1 MDLRSPDPVVR
12 PMRDVSYLGNP
23 VMTLRAGEAE
33 GVRARRDGDRDASR
47 CGSVRFRRP
56 DNSKDHGRRPLPSL
70 WLKAPG
76 IDVPLASGKTS
87 AMGGFGATVTIPTT
101 LGRTF
106 YPFTITTENSWVH
119 VLDDPEGEEPFT
131 FTSDAFEGKVGGG
144 DTSKGLIMSMYYGE
158 GLHMLTTVT
167 RGFRYL
173 LDHTSYTFPDDIDD
187 VDIDYPDSDWPHH
200 TWPLRRDDL
209 HSQRTGRGTAA
220 RCCEFGHHVNYELP
234 IDMDKSS
241 TDDGNCEPGSPGR
254 HCLWC
259 AGTISTS
266 PLPEGFASFFSVGRA

>member
-1 MDLRSPDPVVR
+1 
-12 PMRDVSYLGNP
+12 
-23 VMTLRAGEAE
+23 
-33 GVRARRDGDRDASR
+33 
-47 CGSVRFRRP
+47 
-56 DNSKDHGRRPLPSL
+56 
-70 WLKAPG
+70 
-76 IDVPLASGKTS
+76 
-87 AMGGFGATVTIPTT
+87 MGGFGATVTIPTT

-106 YPFTITTENSWVH
+106 YLTITTENSWVH

-158 GLHMLTTVT
+158 ELHMLTTVT

-187 VDIDYPDSDWPHH
+187 VDIDYPDSDWPHY
-200 TWPLRRDDL
+200 TWPFAETIYIPSQDWAWNGGTLL
-209 HSQRTGRGTAA
+209 H
-220 RCCEFGHHVNYELP
+220 EFGHHVNYELP

-241 TDDGNCEPGSPGR
+241 TDDGNCEPLGSPGR

-259 AGTISTS
+259 AEDDLDIAV
-266 PLPEGFASFFSVGRA
+266 PEGFASFFSVMAGREMETLYGVPVLGMKPIESNYNLGLILPQQVASVLMIKASPSQSADSLVVMSY